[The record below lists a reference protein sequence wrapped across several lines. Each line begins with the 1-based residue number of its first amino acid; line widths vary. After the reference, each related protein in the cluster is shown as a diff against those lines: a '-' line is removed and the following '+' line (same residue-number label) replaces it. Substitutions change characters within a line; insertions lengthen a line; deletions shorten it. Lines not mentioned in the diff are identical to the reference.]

1 MRKLFPI
8 ALVTA
13 LVLACAGSEATND
26 AAAAAAAAP
35 DTAALRVELKAQVD
49 AYGAAVLA
57 GDAAALTA
65 MYTDDATVEIT
76 AVPTLIGRAAIMAA
90 DSANFAAGKPTEWSA
105 TVRTVVP
112 IGGGAV
118 AQTGSWSDAWPA
130 PGGKVARR
138 AGRWVSS
145 SQKGEDGK
153 WRIGYLMAMID
164 STVTK

>member
-1 MRKLFPI
+1 MRKLFQM
-8 ALVTA
+8 ALATA
-13 LVLACAGSEATND
+13 MVLACAKTEATSD
-26 AAAAAAAAP
+26 AAGAAAAAP
-35 DTAALRVELKAQVD
+35 DTAALRVELKTQVD

-57 GDAAALTA
+57 GDAAALNA

-90 DSANFAAGKPTEWSA
+90 DSANFAAGKPTEWAA

-118 AQTGSWSDAWPA
+118 AQTGSWSDGTPA
-130 PGGKVARR
+130 PGGKMVRR

-153 WRIGYLMAMID
+153 WRINYLMAMID
-164 STVTK
+164 STTTK